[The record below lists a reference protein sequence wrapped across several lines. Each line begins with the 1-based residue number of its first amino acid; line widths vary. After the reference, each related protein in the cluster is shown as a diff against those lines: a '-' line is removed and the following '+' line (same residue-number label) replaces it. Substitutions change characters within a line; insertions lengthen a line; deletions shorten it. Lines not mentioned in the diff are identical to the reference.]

1 MDKNFI
7 NDIYGYNK
15 LKSRNRI
22 KIEPIKNIYSE
33 YGIVDELELKN
44 NKKKFTG
51 LINFICL
58 IFLSILIMLHTFKKK

>member
-33 YGIVDELELKN
+33 YGIVDESELKN

>member
-33 YGIVDELELKN
+33 YGIVDEPELKN